1 MSLSIR
7 LVRLSVLATGLYGPV
22 VVSLSAQQ
30 PVTRAQAAAAALAR
44 GARAAFGRADTAAA
58 GGVLRGARA
67 YPNPSFAAT
76 YTKDVPRYHY
86 VADLLLDL
94 PWLRSVR
101 IGAAAAARDA
111 TGFGFAFE
119 RAAIRFDVDTTYT
132 RALAAAAHARLS
144 RRNARDA
151 DSLLTMARLR
161 REVGDVSEL
170 DVRLAEVNAGQLENV
185 AVDDSLAALDG
196 LLAVQLA
203 IGLPAE
209 TASITLADSLVPPP
223 DLAPAPAGEPL
234 RVAAATAAL
243 RSEDRSLAL
252 ALRSVIPAP
261 SLQLGV
267 ERGDPA
273 DPAQGVLP
281 TVGLALALPLFNRNG
296 GEIGQARAARDRA
309 QANLDL
315 TRRESAADV
324 ARARRS
330 FTAAL
335 ARLERDRRLLAS
347 ADRVAAMSLQ
357 AYAEGAIPLANVL
370 EAQRNAR
377 EALGRYI
384 DDVAATNDA
393 AGVVRLVTASAG
405 EP

>member
-7 LVRLSVLATGLYGPV
+7 LVSLSVLATGLYGPV

-94 PWLRSVR
+94 PWLRAVR
-101 IGAAAAARDA
+101 LGAAAAARAA
-111 TGFGFAFE
+111 TGRGCACD
-119 RAAIRFDVDTTYT
+119 RAAIRVAVDTAYT

-170 DVRLAEVNAGQLENV
+170 DVRLAEVNAGQLLNV

-196 LLAVQLA
+196 LLAVQFA
-203 IGLPAE
+203 MGLPAE
-209 TASITLADSLVPPP
+209 AASITLADSLVPPP
-223 DLAPAPAGEPL
+223 DSSPAPTGEPL
-234 RVAAATAAL
+234 RIAAAGASL
-243 RSEDRSLAL
+243 RFEDRNLAL
-252 ALRSVIPAP
+252 AHRSVIPAP
-261 SLQLGV
+261 SLQVGV

-309 QANLDL
+309 QANLDV

-330 FTAAL
+330 FAAAPTMRPWSGPAL
-335 ARLERDRRLLAS
+335 RRRRRRRPRSGSPVSCAPS
-347 ADRVAAMSLQ
+347 A
-357 AYAEGAIPLANVL
+357 P
-370 EAQRNAR
+370 
-377 EALGRYI
+377 
-384 DDVAATNDA
+384 
-393 AGVVRLVTASAG
+393 
-405 EP
+405 

>member
-30 PVTRAQAAAAALAR
+30 PVTRAQAVAAALAR

-58 GGVLRGARA
+58 GGVLRGVRA
-67 YPNPSFAAT
+67 YTNPSFAAT
-76 YTKDVPRYHY
+76 YPKDVPRYHY
-86 VADLLLDL
+86 SADLLLDL

-111 TGFGFAFE
+111 TACGFAFE

-144 RRNARDA
+144 RRNARAA

-185 AVDDSLAALDG
+185 AVDDSLAALDE

-209 TASITLADSLVPPP
+209 TASITLADALVTPP
-223 DLAPAPAGEPL
+223 DSAPAPAGEAL
-234 RVAAATAAL
+234 RVAAAAAAL

-252 ALRSVIPAP
+252 AHRSVIPAP

-315 TRRESAADV
+315 TRPEAAADL
-324 ARARRS
+324 ARPRRS
-330 FTAAL
+330 FTAPPAPPAPDPRPL
-335 ARLERDRRLLAS
+335 PRPGPAPGACFAS
-347 ADRVAAMSLQ
+347 ASP
-357 AYAEGAIPLANVL
+357 G
-370 EAQRNAR
+370 
-377 EALGRYI
+377 
-384 DDVAATNDA
+384 
-393 AGVVRLVTASAG
+393 
-405 EP
+405 

>member
-1 MSLSIR
+1 MSLPKR
-7 LVRLSVLATGLYGPV
+7 LLRLSALVVGLDGAATVSLAT
-22 VVSLSAQQ
+22 
-30 PVTRAQAAAAALAR
+30 
-44 GARAAFGRADTAAA
+44 
-58 GGVLRGARA
+58 
-67 YPNPSFAAT
+67 
-76 YTKDVPRYHY
+76 
-86 VADLLLDL
+86 
-94 PWLRSVR
+94 
-101 IGAAAAARDA
+101 
-111 TGFGFAFE
+111 
-119 RAAIRFDVDTTYT
+119 
-132 RALAAAAHARLS
+132 AAHARLS

-170 DVRLAEVNAGQLENV
+170 DVRLAEVNAGQLLNV

-203 IGLPAE
+203 MGLPADA
-209 TASITLADSLVPPP
+209 ASITLADSLVPPP
-223 DLAPAPAGEPL
+223 DSSPAPTGEPL
-234 RVAAATAAL
+234 RIAAAGASL
-243 RSEDRSLAL
+243 RFEDRNLAL
-252 ALRSVIPAP
+252 AHRSVIPAP
-261 SLQLGV
+261 SLQVGI

-309 QANLDL
+309 QANLEV

-330 FTAAL
+330 LAAAL
-335 ARLERDRRLLAS
+335 ARLERDRRLRAS

-357 AYAEGAIPLANVL
+357 AYAEGAVPLANVL

-384 DDVAATNDA
+384 DDVAAANDA
-393 AGVVRLVTASAG
+393 AGAVRLVTASAG
-405 EP
+405 GS